1 MSYRLFI
8 VVLVSLHLTGCM
20 ALFSSPSTLDYQVDR
35 QLLWQERQTILRHL
49 SQWEVRGR
57 TAVNQGNTAWQAG
70 LNWQESP
77 LSYRIRIM
85 GPFSQGGVKIDG
97 NRQQVV
103 LTTNDGRQLTAGS
116 AEQLLREHY
125 QLDLP
130 VSALRDWI
138 RGLPHLGL
146 PTQGIDLD
154 PLGQITLLKQ
164 QDWVIEY
171 PRYIPYDT
179 MTMPKKLLITHP
191 KLSLKIIINRW
202 YDVR

>member
-138 RGLPHLGL
+138 RGLPHPGL
-146 PTQGIDLD
+146 PTQGIDLN